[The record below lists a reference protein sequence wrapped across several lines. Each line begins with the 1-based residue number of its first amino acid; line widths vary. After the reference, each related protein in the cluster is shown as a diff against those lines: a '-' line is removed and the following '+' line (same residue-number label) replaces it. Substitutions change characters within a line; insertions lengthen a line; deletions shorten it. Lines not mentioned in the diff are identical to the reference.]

1 MSAVNSKVVLVEDNS
16 ADVYLILE
24 AFREHDLTVDVE
36 VIADGEQA
44 GRYFREQGDSPD
56 LVLLDLNLPKASGL
70 ELLKAIREGG
80 RCPGVPVMVLTSSD
94 SPQDRARALEAG
106 ATSYRRKAS
115 ELDAF
120 LEIGRDVKELLGRAR
135 SNAVG

>member
-1 MSAVNSKVVLVEDNS
+1 MNSKVVLVEDNS

-24 AFREHDLTVDVE
+24 AFREHNLAIDVE
-36 VIADGEQA
+36 VIADGEHA
-44 GRYFREQGDSPD
+44 GRYFSEPGDSPD
-56 LVLLDLNLPKASGL
+56 LVLLDLNLPKTNGL
-70 ELLKAIREGG
+70 ELLRAIREGE

-106 ATSYRRKAS
+106 ANSFRRKAS

-120 LEIGRDVKELLGRAR
+120 LEIGRDVKEMLGRAK
-135 SNAVG
+135 SSAMG